1 MQIRKKRAV
10 FCKQNMYTII
20 HFAKKERHYRER
32 LNLAKYKLCHFT
44 NEESRLN
51 TSFTCANEERIEIV
65 ETSKKKRNH
74 VQTNKCTL
82 QTRKE
87 RKVTVQSASKN
98 QNIVAVPGNAN
109 WVNKEIVLTS
119 KKNIVQRR
127 IERLLC
133 KVQAGV
139 GNIVTLPKEGGVGRG

>member
-1 MQIRKKRAV
+1 M
-10 FCKQNMYTII
+10 
-20 HFAKKERHYRER
+20 
-32 LNLAKYKLCHFT
+32 
-44 NEESRLN
+44 
-51 TSFTCANEERIEIV
+51 
-65 ETSKKKRNH
+65 
-74 VQTNKCTL
+74 

-139 GNIVTLPKEGGVGRG
+139 GNIVTLPKEGGVGRGWGASCERENGSIAVCSWPGEDIGRFYPQVQGNQLIKRELRSSMPRNEKR

>member
-65 ETSKKKRNH
+65 ETSKKKEIMCR
-74 VQTNKCTL
+74 QTN
-82 QTRKE
+82 
-87 RKVTVQSASKN
+87 
-98 QNIVAVPGNAN
+98 
-109 WVNKEIVLTS
+109 VLCRQG
-119 KKNIVQRR
+119 KR
-127 IERLLC
+127 ERLPF
-133 KVQAGV
+133 KVQVRIKILWLYQAMQIG
-139 GNIVTLPKEGGVGRG
+139 

>member
-1 MQIRKKRAV
+1 M
-10 FCKQNMYTII
+10 
-20 HFAKKERHYRER
+20 
-32 LNLAKYKLCHFT
+32 
-44 NEESRLN
+44 
-51 TSFTCANEERIEIV
+51 
-65 ETSKKKRNH
+65 
-74 VQTNKCTL
+74 QTNKCTL

-139 GNIVTLPKEGGVGRG
+139 GNIVTLPKEGGVGRGWGASCERENGSIAVCSWPGEDIGRFYPQVQGNQLIKRELRSSMPRNEKR

>member
-1 MQIRKKRAV
+1 M
-10 FCKQNMYTII
+10 
-20 HFAKKERHYRER
+20 
-32 LNLAKYKLCHFT
+32 
-44 NEESRLN
+44 
-51 TSFTCANEERIEIV
+51 
-65 ETSKKKRNH
+65 
-74 VQTNKCTL
+74 

-139 GNIVTLPKEGGVGRG
+139 GNIVTLPGSTDWQSGRKYVIMASAMRAEQGPCEPI

>member
-65 ETSKKKRNH
+65 ETSKKKKKSCADK
-74 VQTNKCTL
+74 QMYFAD
-82 QTRKE
+82 KE
-87 RKVTVQSASKN
+87 REKGYRSK
-98 QNIVAVPGNAN
+98 
-109 WVNKEIVLTS
+109 
-119 KKNIVQRR
+119 
-127 IERLLC
+127 C
-133 KVQAGV
+133 K
-139 GNIVTLPKEGGVGRG
+139 